1 MDIVLSSNLQ
11 QKLTKLAQQTKKSE
25 QEVIIEVLEKY
36 LEIEETLEQNCYDRA
51 LELGVI
57 GVAEDLPSDLSTNPD
72 YFIGLGE

>member
-36 LEIEETLEQNCYDRA
+36 LEIKK
-51 LELGVI
+51 
-57 GVAEDLPSDLSTNPD
+57 P
-72 YFIGLGE
+72 

>member
-25 QEVIIEVLEKY
+25 QEVIIEALEKH
-36 LEIEETLEQNCYDRA
+36 LEIEEPLKRNCYDRA

-57 GVAEDLPSDLSTNPD
+57 GVAENLPSDLSTNPD